1 MRSPTFEKPPL
12 PFFFWA
18 YFDVLSLPLL
28 ACISHFAVLAS
39 LRPLGRGDWG
49 LGGGGGGS
57 LFHFPF
63 SVPHFPMWGP
73 IFGRFVETVKTECL
87 ENSMLLPIFRASGFR
102 LQASFC
108 ENFILN
114 LMNGCLPLPTYASPE
129 LLHHPRA
136 PVVLL
141 NPRHSRRTV
150 AALPRIVEL

>member
-1 MRSPTFEKPPL
+1 MKNHPSLSFSGPILMYF
-12 PFFFWA
+12 PFPF
-18 YFDVLSLPLL
+18 S
-28 ACISHFAVLAS
+28 LAS
-39 LRPLGRGDWG
+39 RILLFWLHCGPWDAGIGDWE
-49 LGGGGGGS
+49 GGGGGS

-114 LMNGCLPLPTYASPE
+114 LMSGCLPLPTYASPE

-141 NPRHSRRTV
+141 NPRHSRRSL
-150 AALPRIVEL
+150 AALSRIVEL